1 MIPIS
6 AQGSTQTQTQTFTG
20 KNNVITE
27 LILAKQ
33 ILVKVDLLK

>member
-6 AQGSTQTQTQTFTG
+6 AQESTQTQTFTG